1 VKIAIVAEHIN
12 QRGGQERVLAE
23 LVSRLAK
30 RHQVDLFCFSAAD
43 IPRGRV
49 RVHRLW
55 CPFNSSTLQ
64 ALWMVLLSPLVV
76 RQRKYDVVLSQG
88 GNSLVRNFVLVHTC
102 HADRARALREVRWR
116 YERPSRLVRLGWT
129 LRQAW
134 ATWMEGWV
142 VRRCQGRVLAVSQMV
157 VRYLAQEHGLRE
169 PPAYAVPNGLDHN
182 IFNLAAR
189 RRFRSSRREAL
200 QVGPEEFLI
209 LFAGGL
215 WFDKGL
221 PLVIDALA
229 LMEQPARLVIVGR
242 GDEEFFAQLAHRRG
256 VAERVLFAGVT
267 DRIVEYYAAAD
278 CLVMPARG
286 EAFGLVVAEAAAC
299 GLPLVTTDIGAADEL
314 VEDGVSGFR
323 VEQDPAQIANRLDK
337 LAVDP
342 MLSQRMGTAAYHKA
356 QLLSWDRQADQ
367 IEEFFLTHLPEP
379 SSEQLA
385 PEKPAG
391 TAPLAL
397 SEAPDPLRVA
407 VISHS
412 CVVDLNQRPYAELRN
427 CADIDLCLFSPR
439 RWWAAVSGEMEFAV
453 LPEIADCAE
462 PLPVWLPGQIH
473 LHWYTSQLA
482 QKLDEFRPDVLFVDE
497 EPYSLAAA
505 QAARLASG
513 LGYKLVVFT
522 KENIQRRLPLP
533 FEWIYKRVLAESDH
547 VFVVSESCA
556 EVLEA
561 RGYHGPTTVL
571 PHGVDPTVFAPR
583 PSLPRPREFPQSGAM
598 VGYAGRLDA
607 AKGVW
612 DLLEAAQLAAQ
623 RGAPE
628 FSLVLIGGGPL
639 RNKSA
644 KVADRANAK
653 PPVAVIRHVPHHQMP
668 AYLNALD
675 VLVLPSRT
683 TPRWKEQFGRV
694 IIEALACGVP
704 VIGSDSGHIP
714 YLINDTGGGLIF
726 PEGDIEALAQTMDEL
741 LSNPGQREAL
751 AQRGRQRVLEKY
763 TWSRIAQ
770 RVADVLLEIGGRA

>member
-1 VKIAIVAEHIN
+1 MKIAIVTEHIN
-12 QRGGQERVLAE
+12 QRGGQEQVLAE
-23 LVSRLAK
+23 LAGRLAK
-30 RHQVDLFCFSAAD
+30 RHQVDVFCFSAAD
-43 IPRGRV
+43 IPRGRI

-55 CPFNSSTLQ
+55 CPFKSSTLQ
-64 ALWMVLLSPLVV
+64 ALWMVLVSPFVV
-76 RQRKYDVVLSQG
+76 RQHQYDVVLSQG

-102 HADRARALREVRWR
+102 HAERARALREVRWQ
-116 YERPSRLVRLGWT
+116 YQRPSWLVRLAWI
-129 LRQAW
+129 LRQVW
-134 ATWMEGWV
+134 ATRMEGWA
-142 VRRCQGRVLAVSQMV
+142 VRRCRGRVLAVSRMV
-157 VRYLAQEHGLRE
+157 VRYLAQEHGLDK
-169 PPAYAVPNGLDHN
+169 PSAYAVPNGLDHDV
-182 IFNLAAR
+182 FNLAAR

-200 QVGPEEFLI
+200 QASPEEFII

-221 PLVIDALA
+221 PLVVDALA
-229 LMEQPARLVIVGR
+229 LMAQPARLVIVGR
-242 GDEEFFAQLAHRRG
+242 GDVEFFAQLARQRG
-256 VAERVLFAGVT
+256 VADQVLFAGVT

-314 VEDGVSGFR
+314 VEDGVSGFL
-323 VEQDPAQIANRLDK
+323 VDQGPAQIADRLDK
-337 LAVDP
+337 LAADAQ
-342 MLSQRMGTAAYHKA
+342 LRERMGTAAHHKA

-367 IEEFFLTHLPEP
+367 IEEFFLTHLQEP
-379 SSEQLA
+379 NSEQLA
-385 PEKPAG
+385 PAKPPRLG
-391 TAPLAL
+391 RFAL
-397 SEAPDPLRVA
+397 SEAPDLLRVA
-407 VISHS
+407 IISHS
-412 CVVDLNQRPYAELRN
+412 CVIDLNQRPYAELLD
-427 CADIDLCLFSPR
+427 CADIDFRLFSPQ
-439 RWWAAVSGEMEFAV
+439 RWWAAVSGEVESTF
-453 LPEIADCAE
+453 LPEIADRAE
-462 PLPVWLPGQIH
+462 ALPVWLPGHIH

-505 QAARLASG
+505 QTARMASG
-513 LGYKLVVFT
+513 RGYKLVIFS

-533 FEWIYKRVLAESDH
+533 FEWIYKRVLAGSDH

-556 EVLEA
+556 EVLDA

-583 PSLPRPREFPQSGAM
+583 PGLPRPREFPQSGAT

-639 RNKSA
+639 RSKIS
-644 KVADRANAK
+644 KLTQRSTVK
-653 PPVAVIRHVPHHQMP
+653 PPIAVIRHVPHHQMP

-714 YLINDTGGGLIF
+714 HLINDTGGGVIF
-726 PEGDIEALAQTMDEL
+726 PEGDIEALAESIEEL

-751 AQRGRQRVLEKY
+751 AQRGRQAVLEKY
-763 TWSRIAQ
+763 TWRRVAQ
-770 RVADVLLEIGGRA
+770 RLADVLLEIGGRA

>member
-1 VKIAIVAEHIN
+1 MKIAIVAEHIN

-43 IPRGRV
+43 IPRGRI

-55 CPFNSSTLQ
+55 CPFKSSTLQ
-64 ALWMVLLSPLVV
+64 ALWLVLLSPLVV
-76 RQRKYDVVLSQG
+76 RQHQYDVVLSQG

-102 HADRARALREVRWR
+102 HAERARALREVRWQ
-116 YERPSRLVRLGWT
+116 YQRPSWLVRLGWT

-134 ATWMEGWV
+134 ATWMEGWA

-157 VRYLAQEHGLRE
+157 VRYLAQEHGLDE
-169 PPAYAVPNGLDHN
+169 PPARAVPNGLDHDV
-182 IFNLAAR
+182 FNPAAR

-200 QVGPEEFLI
+200 PVGPEEFII
-209 LFAGGL
+209 LFAGGR

-229 LMEQPARLVIVGR
+229 LMEHPARLVIVGR
-242 GDEEFFAQLAHRRG
+242 GDEEFFAQLARQRG
-256 VAERVLFAGVT
+256 VADRVLFAGVT

-323 VEQDPAQIANRLDK
+323 VDQGPAQIADRLDK
-337 LAVDP
+337 LAADP
-342 MLSQRMGTAAYHKA
+342 VLSQRMGAAAHHKA
-356 QLLSWDRQADQ
+356 QLLSWDRQADE
-367 IEEFFLTHLPEP
+367 IEEFFLAHLPGP
-379 SSEQLA
+379 AAGQLA
-385 PEKPAG
+385 AEKLARTG
-391 TAPLAL
+391 GFAL

-412 CVVDLNQRPYAELRN
+412 CIIDLNQRPYAELLDY
-427 CADIDLCLFSPR
+427 ADIDLRLFSPR
-439 RWWAAVSGEMEFAV
+439 RWWAAVSGEVEFAF
-453 LPEIADCAE
+453 LPEIADRSEAI
-462 PLPVWLPGQIH
+462 PVWLPGHIH
-473 LHWYTSQLA
+473 LHWYTSELA

-505 QAARLASG
+505 QAARLASCR
-513 LGYKLVVFT
+513 GYKLVIFS

-533 FEWIYKRVLAESDH
+533 FEWIYKRVLAGSDH
-547 VFVVSESCA
+547 VCVVSESCA
-556 EVLEA
+556 EVLDA

-583 PSLPRPREFPQSGAM
+583 PGLPRPREFPQSGAT

-639 RNKSA
+639 RSKIS
-644 KVADRANAK
+644 KLTQRSTVK
-653 PPVAVIRHVPHHQMP
+653 PPVGVIRHVPHHQMP

-714 YLINDTGGGLIF
+714 YLINDTGGGVIF
-726 PEGDIEALAQTMDEL
+726 PEGDIEAFAESLEQL
-741 LSNPGQREAL
+741 LSNPGQRETL
-751 AQRGRQRVLEKY
+751 GQQGRQRVLEKY
-763 TWSRIAQ
+763 TWGRVAQ
-770 RVADVLLEIGGRA
+770 RLAGALLEIGGRA